1 MKTQQG
7 FTLIEMVA
15 VIIILA
21 IMSATAL
28 PRFVNMTGEARY
40 SSLSGLVGGLRSAVT
55 LSKSKWMTAA
65 SGELDTVMFNVTGVS
80 VINLKTVGSDVAY
93 LGAPLGATATG
104 TGIDVAMDNWGSY
117 TSGVDGSL
125 GGGVAYWP
133 ANVAVSSNCYVSYQS
148 GVVAI
153 HPATGATAAADCS

>member
-1 MKTQQG
+1 MNKQTG

-28 PRFVNMTGEARY
+28 PKFVNMTGEARY
-40 SSLSGLVGGLRSAVT
+40 SSLNGLAGGLRGAVT

-65 SGELDTVMFNVTGVS
+65 SGNLDTIVFGETGVS
-80 VINLKTVGSDVAY
+80 VINLATPGSDVAY
-93 LGAPLGATATG
+93 LGAPLGLG
-104 TGIDVAMDNWGSY
+104 GKGIDAAMDEWSSY
-117 TSGVDGSL
+117 TSGADGNL

-133 ANVAVSSNCYVSYQS
+133 NAVAVSSACYVSYQS
-148 GVVAI
+148 GIVTI
-153 HPATGATAAADCS
+153 HPTTGATAAADCI